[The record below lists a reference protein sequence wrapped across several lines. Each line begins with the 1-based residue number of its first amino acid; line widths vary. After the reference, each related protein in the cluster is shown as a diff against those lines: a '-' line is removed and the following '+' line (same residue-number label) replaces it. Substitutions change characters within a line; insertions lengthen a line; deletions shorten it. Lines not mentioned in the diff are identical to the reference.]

1 LSALP
6 EQSAVVIR
14 LGRARFVSRHRTRS
28 RGEETRYVHQ
38 LEVADLLV
46 AVAAGIGSYLLRFG
60 FSRMAWM
67 PFLLSALLPVLWL
80 LLVGAMRAY
89 EPRYLQ
95 VGSEEFRRV
104 IEAGV
109 GLSLTAA
116 VAAYVLNVPLARGY
130 LLALVL
136 SVTSGTLVVR
146 FVLRKRLHHRRK
158 AGTGWMRRV
167 VVAGHGDAV
176 ADIVRELGRTRWHG
190 YEVVRACVAEP
201 SRQVCDVPVTT
212 GLENLVAT
220 VEQADAD
227 AVIVLPCRHI
237 DSSDLR
243 RLRWHLEQSDA
254 QLLVAPGFVDV
265 ARQRTVISLVGSL
278 PLVHIAHAE
287 LGGARRLVKAVFDR
301 TAAAL
306 ALLVVTPLLLLLMLA
321 VRLDSRGPAL
331 FAQERVGRGDRRFAM
346 LKLRTM
352 TVDAESRRGELE
364 ALNEADG
371 ALFKIHEDP
380 RVTRVGRVLRR
391 YSLDELPQLVNVLLG
406 EMSLVGPRP
415 PLPVEVDAYPP
426 DVHRRLVVKP
436 GMTGLWQV
444 SGRADLDW
452 EEATRLDLQ
461 YVENWSLTLD
471 LSILWKTGR
480 AVLSRA
486 GAY

>member
-6 EQSAVVIR
+6 EQSAVVVR
-14 LGRARFVSRHRTRS
+14 LGGARFVSRPRTRT

-46 AVAAGIGSYLLRFG
+46 AVGAGIVSYLLRFG
-60 FSRMAWM
+60 LSRVAWM

-104 IEAGV
+104 IEAGA
-109 GLSLTAA
+109 GLALTAA

-130 LLALVL
+130 LLVLVL
-136 SVTSGTLVVR
+136 SVTSGTLLVR
-146 FVLRKRLHHRRK
+146 FVLRKRLHRRRS

-176 ADIVRELGRTRWHG
+176 ADILRELRRTRWHG
-190 YEVVRACVAEP
+190 YEVVRVCLAEP
-201 SRQVCDVPVTT
+201 SNRVDDVPVTT
-212 GLENLVAT
+212 GLENLVDS
-220 VEQADAD
+220 VEQSDAD

-265 ARQRTVISLVGSL
+265 ARQRTTISLVGSL
-278 PLVHIAHAE
+278 PLVHISHAE
-287 LGGARRLVKAVFDR
+287 LGGARHLVKGVFDR
-301 TAAAL
+301 AVAAL
-306 ALLVVTPLLLLLMLA
+306 ALLVSLPVLLLLMLA
-321 VRLDSRGPAL
+321 VRIDSRGPAL
-331 FAQERVGRGDRRFAM
+331 FVQERVGRGNRRFPM

-352 TVDAESRRGELE
+352 TVDAERRRRELE
-364 ALNEADG
+364 ARNEADG
-371 ALFKIHEDP
+371 ALFKVREDP
-380 RVTRVGRVLRR
+380 RVTRVGRVLRS

-406 EMSLVGPRP
+406 QMSLVGPRP
-415 PLPVEVDAYPP
+415 PLPAEVDAYPP
-426 DVHRRLVVKP
+426 DVRRRLVVKP

-444 SGRADLDW
+444 SGRADLAW
-452 EEATRLDLQ
+452 EEATRLDLH
-461 YVENWSLTLD
+461 YVENWSLMLD

>member
-1 LSALP
+1 MSALP
-6 EQSAVVIR
+6 EPSAVVVR
-14 LGRARFVSRHRTRS
+14 LGRARLDPGHRTRN
-28 RGEETRYVHQ
+28 RGEETSYVHQ
-38 LEVADLLV
+38 LQAADVLV
-46 AVAAGIGSYLLRFG
+46 AVGAGVGSYLLRFG
-60 FSRMAWM
+60 LSRMAWM

-80 LLVGAMRAY
+80 VLVGSMRAY

-116 VAAYVLNVPLARGY
+116 VAAYLLDVPLARGY

-136 SVTSGTLVVR
+136 SVTCGTLVVR
-146 FVLRKRLHHRRK
+146 FVLRKRLHHRRS

-176 ADIVRELGRTRWHG
+176 ADIVGELRRTRWHG
-190 YEVVRACVAEP
+190 YEVVRACLAEP
-201 SRQVCDVPVTT
+201 SKRVCDVPVTT
-212 GLENLVAT
+212 GLENLVDT

-237 DSSDLR
+237 DSSELR

-265 ARQRTVISLVGSL
+265 ARQRTTISLVGSL

-287 LGGARRLVKAVFDR
+287 LGGARRVVKAVFDR

-306 ALLVVTPLLLLLMLA
+306 ALLLIMPLLLLLMLA
-321 VRLDSRGPAL
+321 VRIDTRGPAL

-352 TVDAESRRGELE
+352 TVDAESRRGDLE
-364 ALNEADG
+364 ELNEADG
-371 ALFKIHEDP
+371 ALFKMHEDP

-406 EMSLVGPRP
+406 QMSLVGPRP
-415 PLPVEVDAYPP
+415 PLAAEVDAYPP

-444 SGRADLDW
+444 SGRSDLAW

-461 YVENWSLTLD
+461 YVENWSLMLD

>member
-6 EQSAVVIR
+6 EQSAVVLR
-14 LGRARFVSRHRTRS
+14 LGRAAFVPGHRTRS

-38 LEVADLLV
+38 LEVADLMV
-46 AVAAGIGSYLLRFG
+46 AVAAGVGSYLLRFG
-60 FSRMAWM
+60 VSRMAWM

-80 LLVGAMRAY
+80 VLVGSMRAY

-95 VGSEEFRRV
+95 VGAEEFRRV

-176 ADIVRELGRTRWHG
+176 ADIVREVGRTRWHG

-201 SRQVCDVPVTT
+201 SKQVFDVPVTT
-212 GLENLVAT
+212 GLENLLHT

-227 AVIVLPCRHI
+227 AVIVLPCQHI

-265 ARQRTVISLVGSL
+265 ARQRTTISLVGSL

-287 LGGARRLVKAVFDR
+287 LGGARRLVKGVFDR
-301 TAAAL
+301 AVAAL
-306 ALLVVTPLLLLLMLA
+306 ALLPVMPLLLLLMLA

-331 FAQERVGRGDRRFAM
+331 FAQERVGRGDRRFPM

-364 ALNEADG
+364 ELNEADG
-371 ALFKIHEDP
+371 ALFKMHEDP

-406 EMSLVGPRP
+406 QMSLVGPRP

-444 SGRADLDW
+444 SGRADLAWD
-452 EEATRLDLQ
+452 EATRLDLQ
-461 YVENWSLTLD
+461 YVENWSLMLD